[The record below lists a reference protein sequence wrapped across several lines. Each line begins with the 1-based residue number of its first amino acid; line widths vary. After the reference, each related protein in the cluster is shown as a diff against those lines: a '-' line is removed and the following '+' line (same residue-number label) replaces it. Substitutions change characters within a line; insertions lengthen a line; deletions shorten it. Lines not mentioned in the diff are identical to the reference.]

1 MVKYK
6 LCTFINRRRIVLIL
20 SENAEHT
27 IPKEHF
33 LTHIVL
39 VEIYANLSFKIPFPL
54 LIFARVITF
63 QM

>member
-1 MVKYK
+1 
-6 LCTFINRRRIVLIL
+6 LIL